1 MEYSILKMVESY
13 WLLKRK
19 RGELAWELQ
28 TGIHS
33 LDLAEIVAIKDALEA
48 AVAA

>member
-1 MEYSILKMVESY
+1 MDYDILLMAGSY

-33 LDLAEIVAIKDALEA
+33 LALSEIVAIKDALE
-48 AVAA
+48 VAAA